1 MKRKYFMW
9 GMLLISACALAACAK
24 SQSTETAETT
34 KIEETT
40 KEEASSDNSAAL
52 SDYEINVGYYNCDH
66 MVAGPVAEAAGIYKA
81 HNLNVKLTGNG
92 KVPQA
97 MAAGQ
102 MDAGYIGARGLV
114 AANGEGSP
122 IVYAA
127 NNHIGGSMY
136 LVAANDIEKPE
147 DLYHQKV
154 AMKDPSTSESWLA
167 GYSQTLNLSSDPAD
181 YELIQTGS
189 DSDSFLALSTGQIKA
204 YTCCDPWGSMAEY
217 NKVGKIIGTYY
228 EMDGEMGICCG
239 FALNKNFIKEH
250 RNLAVELLKAH
261 QDSIKYIYEH
271 PKKAAEIFEKY
282 YNVPYEVA
290 LMTIY
295 KKCNE
300 EGRTLTWQLNEEQ
313 FSHAYDVYKK
323 YDLVDNLPPMEDV
336 IDKDIYN
343 EAKLDDFDE
352 FIKTNVEKNFPV
364 GMTYEEFE
372 KKAAEVDQ

>member
-1 MKRKYFMW
+1 MRKSYFMW
-9 GMLLISACALAACAK
+9 GILWLSAFALAGCAK
-24 SQSTETAETT
+24 SQATETGETT
-34 KIEETT
+34 KVEETT
-40 KEEASSDNSAAL
+40 KAEAASANSSAA

-66 MVAGPVAEAAGIYKA
+66 MVAGPVGEAAGIYKA

-136 LVAANDIEKPE
+136 LVVANDIEKPE
-147 DLYHQKV
+147 DIYHQKV

-189 DSDSFLALSTGQIKA
+189 DSDSYLALSTGQIKA
-204 YTCCDPWGSMAEY
+204 YTCCDPWGSMAEF
-217 NKVGKIIGTYY
+217 NKVGKIMGTYY
-228 EMDGEMGICCG
+228 KADGAIGNCCG
-239 FALNKNFIKEH
+239 FSLNKNFIKEH
-250 RNLAVELLKAH
+250 HDLAVELLKAH

-271 PKKAAEIFEKY
+271 PKKAAEIFAKY
-282 YNVPYEVA
+282 YNVPYEVS

-295 KKCNE
+295 KKCNS
-300 EGRTLTWQLNEEQ
+300 EGRTLTWQINEEELA
-313 FSHAYDVYKK
+313 HVYDVYKK
-323 YDLVDNLPPMEDV
+323 FDLVKNLPDMEDV
-336 IDKDIYN
+336 IERDVYN
-343 EAKLDDFDE
+343 EANLDNFEE
-352 FIKTNVEKNFPV
+352 FIKNNVEKDFPV

-372 KKAAEVDQ
+372 KKANEVDQ

>member
-1 MKRKYFMW
+1 MRRKYVTW
-9 GMLLISACALAACAK
+9 GLLLMSAFALSGCAK
-24 SQSTETAETT
+24 SQTTETGETT
-34 KIEETT
+34 KVEEST
-40 KEEASSDNSAAL
+40 KAEAASANSSAA

-66 MVAGPVAEAAGIYKA
+66 MVAGPVGEAAGIYKA

-136 LVAANDIEKPE
+136 LVVANDIEKPE
-147 DLYHQKV
+147 DLYNQKV
-154 AMKDPSTSESWLA
+154 AMDDPSASESWLA
-167 GYSQTLNLSSDPAD
+167 GYAQTLNLSSDPEK

-204 YTCCDPWGSMAEY
+204 YTCCDPWGSMAEF
-217 NKVGKIIGTYY
+217 NKVGKIMGTYY
-228 EMDGEMGICCG
+228 EMDGAMGICCG

-250 RNLAVELLKAH
+250 RDLAVELLKAH

-271 PKKAAEIFEKY
+271 PKKAAEIFSKY
-282 YNVPYEVA
+282 YNVPYEVS

-295 KKCNE
+295 KKCNA
-300 EGRTLTWQLNEEQ
+300 EGRTLTWQLNEEE
-313 FSHAYDVYKK
+313 FNHAYDVYKK
-323 YDLVDNLPPMEDV
+323 FDLIKNLPDKEEV
-336 IDKDIYN
+336 IERDIYN
-343 EAKLDDFDE
+343 EASLDDFEE
-352 FIKTNVEKNFPV
+352 FIKNNVEKDFPV

-372 KKAAEVDQ
+372 KKANEVDQ

>member
-1 MKRKYFMW
+1 MKRKSIVW
-9 GMLLISACALAACAK
+9 LCALMLFVVSAGC
-24 SQSTETAETT
+24 SPTQSSEQTDASTGSNQTA
-34 KIEETT
+34 
-40 KEEASSDNSAAL
+40 S

-66 MVAGPVAEAAGIYKA
+66 MVAGPVAEAAGIYEA
-81 HNLNVKLTGNG
+81 HNLNVTLTGNG

-114 AANGEGSP
+114 AAHGEGSP

-136 LVAANDIEKPE
+136 LVVANDIENPE
-147 DLYHQKV
+147 DLYNQKI
-154 AMKDPSTSESWLA
+154 AMGDPSSTEDWLA
-167 GYSQTLNLSSDPAD
+167 GYSQILNLSTDPAD

-189 DSDSFLALSTGQIKA
+189 DSDSYLALSTGQIKA

-217 NKVGKIIGTYY
+217 NNVGKIMATYS

-239 FALNKNFIKEH
+239 FALNKNFIQEH
-250 RNLAVELLKAH
+250 RDLAIALLKAH

-271 PKKAAEIFEKY
+271 PKKAAEIFSEY
-282 YNVPYEVA
+282 YNVPYEVS

-295 KKCNE
+295 KKCND

-313 FSHAYDVYKK
+313 FRHAYEVYQK
-323 YDLVDNLPPMEDV
+323 YELVKTLPAMEDV
-336 IDKDIYN
+336 IEKDLYY
-343 EAKLDDFDE
+343 EAGLDDFE
-352 FIKTNVEKNFPV
+352 QFIQEKVEQNFPL
-364 GMTYEEFE
+364 GMTYEEFA
-372 KKAAEVDQ
+372 KKAEEIDA

>member
-1 MKRKYFMW
+1 MRKRYVMW
-9 GMLLISACALAACAK
+9 GILWLSAFALAGCAK
-24 SQSTETAETT
+24 SQAIETGETT
-34 KIEETT
+34 KVEETT
-40 KEEASSDNSAAL
+40 KAEAASANSSAA

-66 MVAGPVAEAAGIYKA
+66 MVAGPVGEAAGIYKA

-136 LVAANDIEKPE
+136 LVVANDIEKPE
-147 DLYHQKV
+147 DIYHQKV
-154 AMKDPSTSESWLA
+154 AMSDPSTSESWLA
-167 GYSQTLNLSSDPAD
+167 GYSQTLNLSADPAD

-189 DSDSFLALSTGQIKA
+189 DSDSYLALSTGQIKA
-204 YTCCDPWGSMAEY
+204 YTCCDPWGSMAEF
-217 NKVGKIIGTYY
+217 NKVGKIMGTYY
-228 EMDGEMGICCG
+228 EMDGAMGICCG

-250 RNLAVELLKAH
+250 HDLAVELLKAH

-271 PKKAAEIFEKY
+271 PKKAAEIFSKY
-282 YNVPYEVA
+282 YNVPYEVS

-295 KKCNE
+295 KKCNA
-300 EGRTLTWQLNEEQ
+300 EGRTLTWQLNEEE
-313 FSHAYDVYKK
+313 FNHAYDVYKK
-323 YDLVDNLPPMEDV
+323 FDLIKNLPDKEEVIERDV
-336 IDKDIYN
+336 YN
-343 EAKLDDFDE
+343 EANLDNFEE
-352 FIKTNVEKNFPV
+352 FIKSNVEKDFPV

-372 KKAAEVDQ
+372 KKANEVDQ

>member
-1 MKRKYFMW
+1 MKRKSITWF
-9 GMLLISACALAACAK
+9 LLLLSIIILAACTK
-24 SQSTETAETT
+24 PQESGQNEGSIDQQEQSG
-34 KIEETT
+34 I
-40 KEEASSDNSAAL
+40 AA

-66 MVAGPVAEAAGIYKA
+66 MVAGPVGEAAGIYKA

-136 LVAANDIEKPE
+136 LVVSNDIEKPE
-147 DLYHQKV
+147 DLYNQKI
-154 AMKDPSTSESWLA
+154 AMGDPSTREDWLA
-167 GYSQTLNLSSDPAD
+167 GYSQILNLSTDPAD

-189 DSDSFLALSTGQIKA
+189 DSDSYLALSTGQIKG
-204 YTCCDPWGSMAEY
+204 YTCCDPWGSMAEF
-217 NKVGKIIGTYY
+217 NKVGKIMATYY

-239 FALNKNFIKEH
+239 FALNTNFIKEH
-250 RNLAVELLKAH
+250 RELAIELLKAH

-271 PKKAAEIFEKY
+271 PKKAAEIFSQY
-282 YNVPYEVA
+282 YNVPYEVS

-295 KKCNE
+295 KKCND
-300 EGRTLTWQLNEEQ
+300 EGRTLTWEMNEEQ
-313 FSHAYDVYKK
+313 FSHAYEVYKK
-323 YDLVDNLPPMEDV
+323 FNLVKTLPKMEDV
-336 IDKDIYN
+336 IAKDIYS
-343 EAKLDDFDE
+343 EAGLDDFE
-352 FIKTNVEKNFPV
+352 EYIQSKIEKDFPV
-364 GMTYEEFE
+364 GMTYEEFA
-372 KKAAEVDQ
+372 KKANEIDA